1 MLLIRNIEDP
11 RFVEQLNGLDH
22 RNQFI
27 HELASVI
34 LTGNDGFESVFSLAN
49 RVYDRHSKPRPAPAA
64 RSLIS
69 HPGFDELQIPLSA

>member
-1 MLLIRNIEDP
+1 MFLIRNTEDP

-27 HELASVI
+27 HELATVI

-49 RVYDRHSKPRPAPAA
+49 RVYDRHSKPRPVPAA
-64 RSLIS
+64 HSVIS
-69 HPGFDELQIPLSA
+69 HSGFDQSQIPLSA